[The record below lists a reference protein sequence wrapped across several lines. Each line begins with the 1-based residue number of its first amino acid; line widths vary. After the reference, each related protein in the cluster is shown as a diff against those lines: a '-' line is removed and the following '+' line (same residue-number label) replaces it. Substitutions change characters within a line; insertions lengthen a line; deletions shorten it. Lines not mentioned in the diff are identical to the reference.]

1 MKNPKIALSPNLPIF
16 EILWEKDE
24 LINRISLRTKQMIKS
39 GLIDETIYLE
49 KKYTRAPNCM
59 SSIGIIE
66 TLEYLD
72 GKIDKKSLEDIVSQ
86 LDETFSEML
95 LRLID
100 EKEMTD
106 VETYKKANIDRKLFS
121 KIRTDKFYRP
131 RKTTALALCIALEL
145 NLDQTKD
152 LLARAGYAL
161 SPSSKFDLIVEYFI
175 EQGIYNIFEINEALF
190 AFEENLLG
198 V

>member
-1 MKNPKIALSPNLPIF
+1 MKNQRLLSLKPSNF

-72 GKIDKKSLEDIVSQ
+72 GKMIKK
-86 LDETFSEML
+86 
-95 LRLID
+95 
-100 EKEMTD
+100 
-106 VETYKKANIDRKLFS
+106 KKFR
-121 KIRTDKFYRP
+121 R
-131 RKTTALALCIALEL
+131 
-145 NLDQTKD
+145 
-152 LLARAGYAL
+152 
-161 SPSSKFDLIVEYFI
+161 
-175 EQGIYNIFEINEALF
+175 
-190 AFEENLLG
+190 
-198 V
+198 